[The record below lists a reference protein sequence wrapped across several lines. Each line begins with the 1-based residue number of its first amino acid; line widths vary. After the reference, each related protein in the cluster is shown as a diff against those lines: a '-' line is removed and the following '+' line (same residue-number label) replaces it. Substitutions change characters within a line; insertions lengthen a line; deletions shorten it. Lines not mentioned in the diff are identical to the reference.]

1 LVHTGFTGITRTIY
15 ASKQHLLPEY
25 PTKKAPS
32 QRLIENISVLENE
45 NSELSSYLGHK
56 LRATRMLAPEQWET
70 LKNNIIGF
78 PIGTGKSFVSRGTVD
93 FVLLKE
99 ICKQENVSLAKS
111 FCDIQKNEMPLL
123 WKECILNLFSQAN
136 IEQVKV
142 VEDFVINFARDILKN
157 NDLKKKMYWQA
168 LKVLA
173 KTNVWREVA
182 KHYLTNMKDVSDNN
196 NNFLVGSGVEKR
208 RVENLYSVNAVVP
221 FVLRSLKEKDFSLM
235 WQLLYGEL
243 FNQKFNVLKDDIPEN
258 IASCYEEVNCEWI
271 KHCKV
276 VMKDKGE
283 EVAELEMEKLFKY
296 LRSVGRYA
304 GKETQAALLDYYKYS
319 GTRTA
324 KVAKVREGSCVYC
337 KTEMERRNISQEDM
351 NILKKAILEF
361 VIKKKDIYLN
371 TNPRELQSFL
381 QLLEKGNEK
390 PYDVVVDGQNVSYH
404 RIPNHLKSLKN
415 VSRHLLETVE
425 YFTGRGYR
433 VLVIDRDR
441 IKEYNNNKLYKGLC
455 KISTVVTLGKVTQ
468 DDPYMIL
475 AALHSGQGCRIVTN
489 DYLRQHCYLLAK
501 ESPALA
507 KLFTE
512 WQLSHQIRISEFS
525 GYKDVLTKHEVTRAD
540 PQFIWPITHSL
551 SAQHDQEHTWHIP
564 IMSKETL
571 HGLNTTNNFLCIGPA
586 DRIKID
592 A

>member
-1 LVHTGFTGITRTIY
+1 VGEERRMEILH
-15 ASKQHLLPEY
+15 
-25 PTKKAPS
+25 
-32 QRLIENISVLENE
+32 SV
-45 NSELSSYLGHK
+45 
-56 LRATRMLAPEQWET
+56 
-70 LKNNIIGF
+70 
-78 PIGTGKSFVSRGTVD
+78 D
-93 FVLLKE
+93 
-99 ICKQENVSLAKS
+99 
-111 FCDIQKNEMPLL
+111 
-123 WKECILNLFSQAN
+123 
-136 IEQVKV
+136 
-142 VEDFVINFARDILKN
+142 
-157 NDLKKKMYWQA
+157 
-168 LKVLA
+168 
-173 KTNVWREVA
+173 
-182 KHYLTNMKDVSDNN
+182 
-196 NNFLVGSGVEKR
+196 
-208 RVENLYSVNAVVP
+208 AVVP
-221 FVLRSLKEKDFSLM
+221 FVLRSLEEQDFSLM

-243 FNQKFNVLKDDIPEN
+243 FNQKFNVLKDVIPEN
-258 IASCYEEVNCEWI
+258 ITTCYEQVNCEWI

-319 GTRTA
+319 RTRTA

-337 KTEMERRNISQEDM
+337 KTEMERRKIPQEDM
-351 NILKKAILEF
+351 TILKRAILEF
-361 VIKKKDIYLN
+361 VIKKRDIYQN

-404 RIPNHLKSLKN
+404 RIPNHLRSLKN

-425 YFTGRGYR
+425 YFTDRGCR

-441 IKEYNNNKLYKGLC
+441 IKEYNNNKLYKDLC
-455 KISTVVTLGKVTQ
+455 KMSTVVTLGKVTQ

-525 GYKDVLTKHEVTRAD
+525 GYKGVLTKHEVTRAD
-540 PQFIWPITHSL
+540 PQFTWPITHSL
-551 SAQHDQEHTWHIP
+551 STQHDAAHIWHIP
-564 IMSKETL
+564 IMSNETL
-571 HGLNTTNNFLCIGPA
+571 NGLNITNNFLCIGPT
-586 DRIKID
+586 DRIKVD